1 MNLRRVARDVGLV
14 AVVFVAGY
22 ILAALWI
29 SPAPLIGGDRHAVPH
44 VLGLPQ
50 ADARA
55 QLAALGFRPRVTGMQ
70 AHPSLPS
77 GSVIWQDP
85 PPGVIFAPNGVV
97 TLILSA
103 GAASV
108 PVPDVAG
115 LDTATA
121 RRILMAAG
129 MRAGDIVTMTGGS
142 EGGIVIVTRPGVGTL
157 RSRGSTV
164 DLVVNRGVEA
174 NP

>member
-1 MNLRRVARDVGLV
+1 MNVRRVVRDGGLV
-14 AVVFVAGY
+14 AVVFVVGY
-22 ILAALWI
+22 ILSALWV

-44 VLGLPQ
+44 ILGLPQ

-70 AHPSLPS
+70 AHPSLPA
-77 GSVIWQDP
+77 GRVIWQDP
-85 PPGVIFAPNGVV
+85 PPGVVFAPNGVV
-97 TLILSA
+97 TLTLSA
-103 GAASV
+103 GTAPV
-108 PVPDVAG
+108 PVPDVTG

-121 RRILMAAG
+121 RHILMAAG
-129 MRAGDIVTMTGGS
+129 VRAGDIVTMTGGS

-157 RSRGSTV
+157 RPRGSKV
-164 DLVVNRGVEA
+164 DLIVSRSAEA